1 MPPKRAS
8 ALLALALQEATVPK
22 YSLLFIDADETIGT
36 SKQIECS
43 TDEQVTNMARQE
55 IGSYRAIQIWDGE
68 RPVCLVGDPRNGI
81 NVNAQTPRWP
91 NHAGAT
97 GLGNGLHRRG

>member
-22 YSLLFIDADETIGT
+22 YSLLFIDADEIIGT

-43 TDEQVTNMARQE
+43 SDEQVTNRARQE

-68 RPVCLVGDPRNGI
+68 RPICLVGTRG
-81 NVNAQTPRWP
+81 
-91 NHAGAT
+91 T
-97 GLGNGLHRRG
+97 G

>member
-1 MPPKRAS
+1 MPPKCAS

-36 SKQIECS
+36 SMQIECS
-43 TDEQVTNMARQE
+43 TDEQVTNMASQE

-68 RPVCLVGDPRNGI
+68 RPVALVGNLRNEI
-81 NVNAQTPRWP
+81 T
-91 NHAGAT
+91 
-97 GLGNGLHRRG
+97 